1 MKISTKGRYALRIM
15 LDIAM
20 HDDGKYIPL
29 KDIAKRQNLTV
40 KYLEQI
46 ISLLNKA
53 GYLQSLR
60 GNTGGYRLAK
70 NLDEYVVGD
79 ILRVTEGDLAPVACL
94 KKCGDFC
101 QREDICNTVSFWRGL
116 DRVINEYVDS
126 YTLKDFLKQAQDKVN
141 NKKLHYTMS
150 LFAIQIK
157 LLIDNVHQYPVI
169 IQQHFYF
176 HQVIYLQLLMQL
188 LKIFQQVILLF

>member
-70 NLDEYVVGD
+70 NLDEYIVGD

-126 YTLKDFLKQAQDKVN
+126 YTLKDLLKQAQDKVN
-141 NKKLHYTMS
+141 NKRGC
-150 LFAIQIK
+150 
-157 LLIDNVHQYPVI
+157 NE
-169 IQQHFYF
+169 
-176 HQVIYLQLLMQL
+176 
-188 LKIFQQVILLF
+188 

>member
-126 YTLKDFLKQAQDKVN
+126 YTLKDLLKQAQDKVN
-141 NKKLHYTMS
+141 NKKLHCKM
-150 LFAIQIK
+150 
-157 LLIDNVHQYPVI
+157 
-169 IQQHFYF
+169 
-176 HQVIYLQLLMQL
+176 
-188 LKIFQQVILLF
+188 

>member
-126 YTLKDFLKQAQDKVN
+126 YTLKDLLKQAQDKVN
-141 NKKLHYTMS
+141 NKRGCN
-150 LFAIQIK
+150 A
-157 LLIDNVHQYPVI
+157 
-169 IQQHFYF
+169 
-176 HQVIYLQLLMQL
+176 
-188 LKIFQQVILLF
+188 LK